1 MEKFQ
6 FDVISQTLTITAQ
19 FAKMMNDP
27 ESDEYK
33 LVMRFRQDF
42 PNLTITK
49 KTHKSATHC
58 TTKSGEK
65 FNCNQFKNLTYDR
78 MEKFI
83 SALPKSESYLREY
96 SFVKD
101 FASAIQT
108 NGYTLVRKWFVAQ
121 FPEFRKNPLFYLY
134 NEVKVVDITPFIE
147 EEQTRA
153 KELAA
158 EKAEEKTA

>member
-1 MEKFQ
+1 MEKFT
-6 FDVISQTLTITAQ
+6 FDVISQTLTITAK

-33 LVMRFRQDF
+33 LVMRFQKDF

-58 TTKSGEK
+58 ITKSGEK

-83 SALPKSESYLREY
+83 SALPKSESYLWEY
-96 SFVKD
+96 NFVKD
-101 FASAIQT
+101 FASAVQH
-108 NGYTLVRKWFVAQ
+108 NGYSLVRKWFTAQ
-121 FPEFRKNPLFYLY
+121 FPEFRTNPLFYLSHSP
-134 NEVKVVDITPFIE
+134 EVVNGMTFLDE
-147 EEQTRA
+147 ET
-153 KELAA
+153 KA
-158 EKAEEKTA
+158 EKKAS